1 VACCHLPCPRRRDD
15 RTRGRADLDQFIR
28 FGFFLGAAF
37 QIQDDLLNLAADQ
50 RYGKEALGDLFE
62 GKRTLMLI
70 HAFRCATQAERAR
83 MKSLLGAPRSERRA
97 EDVVWIRSLMERCD
111 SLDYARRIG
120 HGLAGAALHEFA
132 GIFGRL
138 PASRDKE
145 FLRGLITWVFERT

>member
-1 VACCHLPCPRRRDD
+1 MIG
-15 RTRGRADLDQFIR
+15 TRGLADLDQFIR

-37 QIQDDLLNLAADQ
+37 QIQDDLLNLAADS

-70 HAFRCATQAERAR
+70 HAFRRGAPSERAR
-83 MKSLLGAPRSERRA
+83 LRSILSAPRSERRV
-97 EDVVWIRSLMERCD
+97 EDVVWIRNLMERHD

-138 PASRDKE
+138 PASRDKD
-145 FLRGLITWVFERT
+145 FLRGLITWIFERT

>member
-1 VACCHLPCPRRRDD
+1 
-15 RTRGRADLDQFIR
+15 
-28 FGFFLGAAF
+28 
-37 QIQDDLLNLAADQ
+37 

-70 HAFRCATQAERAR
+70 HASRSSTRAERAR
-83 MKSLLGAPRSERRA
+83 LKTILAVSRSERRS
-97 EDVVWIRSLMERCD
+97 EEVVWIRDLMERYD

-138 PASRDKE
+138 PASRDKD
-145 FLRGLITWVFERT
+145 FLRGLITWIFERT